1 MPVPKVACVAKNIY
15 HQLKWCLKNSI
26 YICSVRVSTAY
37 WEYNDSLSSDT
48 PLLLSMFSEVVCSLQ
63 DFLSQSVL
71 LKTRDPVTSWRSSIL
86 HLVLQAVQLPFR
98 HRTQLPTNPL
108 YPQQTSSFA
117 WLPHNCD
124 ASRFS
129 PAISPLARWTW
140 VLCIPVGQVAHQ
152 DHRLVHQDRPAQP
165 VWTREHQEALL
176 YWSVNSTLPRSTTID
191 PIQNDCS
198 RFIHHLLIAP
208 WRTGGAGLT

>member
-1 MPVPKVACVAKNIY
+1 MPVPKVPCVAKNIY

-37 WEYNDSLSSDT
+37 GVYNDSLPSKM
-48 PLLLSMFSEVVCSLQ
+48 PLFLSMFSEVVCSLQ

-71 LKTRDPVTSWRSSIL
+71 LKTRDPVTSWRSASL
-86 HLVLQAVQLPFR
+86 HPVLQAAQPPFR
-98 HRTQLPTNPL
+98 HRTPLPTNPL
-108 YPQQTSSFA
+108 YPQ
-117 WLPHNCD
+117 
-124 ASRFS
+124 
-129 PAISPLARWTW
+129 W

-152 DHRLVHQDRPAQP
+152 EYRLVHQDRPAQL

-198 RFIHHLLIAP
+198 RIIHHLLIAQ
-208 WRTGGAGLT
+208 WWTGGAGLTWEDALVSLRLRGK